1 MHIIGKVSQSDFDIG
16 SDYSNCPYYQSLG
29 SLSLYSENMFYSR
42 SNFRP
47 RVISLLLPIVQLLVL
62 TSLTLKMFTK
72 SQSLKFFQTFFRSIC
87 RICKDIFAG
96 VILVKYFFKYIAVMN
111 GRWSNFVLA
120 NKFVLNVYFY
130 MVFAAKVILSIFLNP
145 ISISIF
151 MTAFFLTPIFWNFPV
166 LYLPVFLSA
175 ITLFWSCCDRSIN
188 NLTFLSLKSAFS
200 KMTVKVSKKFFYKL
214 KFFKLLSEKPYC
226 SGIRNRVFNSQ
237 IKKTH
242 EGKSVLTWYSIASSL
257 RL

>member
-1 MHIIGKVSQSDFDIG
+1 M
-16 SDYSNCPYYQSLG
+16 
-29 SLSLYSENMFYSR
+29 
-42 SNFRP
+42 
-47 RVISLLLPIVQLLVL
+47 ISLLLPIVQLLVL

-188 NLTFLSLKSAFS
+188 NLTFLSLKSALS
-200 KMTVKVSKKFFYKL
+200 KITVKVNKKFFYCSL
-214 KFFKLLSEKPYC
+214 KSHIVLA
-226 SGIRNRVFNSQ
+226 SGTES
-237 IKKTH
+237 
-242 EGKSVLTWYSIASSL
+242 SIARLRKRMKESL
-257 RL
+257 SLLPGIPLLRRSDCKETAE

>member
-1 MHIIGKVSQSDFDIG
+1 
-16 SDYSNCPYYQSLG
+16 
-29 SLSLYSENMFYSR
+29 MFYSR
-42 SNFRP
+42 SNFRS

-96 VILVKYFFKYIAVMN
+96 VIFVKYFFKYIAVMN

-166 LYLPVFLSA
+166 LYLPSYSTNLNLIERFWKYLKEKICTTYYEHFGEFKKA
-175 ITLFWSCCDRSIN
+175 ITDLLDNIGKYKDD
-188 NLTFLSLKSAFS
+188 LISLLAPNFHI
-200 KMTVKVSKKFFYKL
+200 MDTRIL
-214 KFFKLLSEKPYC
+214 
-226 SGIRNRVFNSQ
+226 
-237 IKKTH
+237 
-242 EGKSVLTWYSIASSL
+242 
-257 RL
+257 

>member
-1 MHIIGKVSQSDFDIG
+1 MFKNGVFKNNFTIESCENSTFKTSKNWNYSNVKSLIANILSLYCQYTISLHIIGKVSQSDFDIS

-62 TSLTLKMFTK
+62 TSLTLKMFMK

-120 NKFVLNVYFY
+120 NKSDSNL
-130 MVFAAKVILSIFLNP
+130 LE
-145 ISISIF
+145 
-151 MTAFFLTPIFWNFPV
+151 FPR
-166 LYLPVFLSA
+166 PLSA
-175 ITLFWSCCDRSIN
+175 RFPLCYYVV
-188 NLTFLSLKSAFS
+188 LE
-200 KMTVKVSKKFFYKL
+200 
-214 KFFKLLSEKPYC
+214 LL
-226 SGIRNRVFNSQ
+226 R
-237 IKKTH
+237 
-242 EGKSVLTWYSIASSL
+242 
-257 RL
+257 